1 MPHGSREIPESEAKY
16 RSLCDA
22 IDAGFCVVQLRFEGD
37 RAVDCRFIEVNPS
50 FQKHTGIANAVGGRL
65 RDLALDHE
73 EHWLGACADV
83 TRTGEPIR
91 FRCSSKALDREFDAH
106 AFRMG
111 SREDRRVAI
120 LVNDITPQKRA
131 EAALSESETLKAFL
145 LKLSDAIR
153 SLSDAEEIQETVTHT
168 LMNYLRAD
176 RCFYSEIEGDVAI
189 VRSDAARGDLFSVTG
204 LYPLGSFRIFK
215 AAIDAGQPLVI
226 RDSSTSNLLDEELR
240 QMCLQMKVLSFLDVP
255 VIKGDKPVGALCVAQ
270 CAPRDWTSF
279 DVGVAVETADR
290 AWAAVERGRAE
301 VALRESEARLRES
314 DRRKDEFLAMLG
326 HELRNPLAAIRSSA
340 EIMKLTTS
348 NDARLERIQRVLDRQ
363 STHMSRLIDGLLE
376 ISRIVRG
383 KVQLV
388 RETCDAR
395 EIAAGVL
402 QDRRSQMQA
411 RGLELTE
418 DLPPEPLWI
427 HADNVRVTQILDNLI
442 GNAIRFTQPGGSIE
456 LKLRQQG
463 RSAVLRVRDTGI
475 GMAPDSIPRL
485 FEPFQQGS
493 QGFDRSGGGLGLGLA
508 LAKGLVELHGGSIEA
523 TSEGPGTGAEFQV
536 RLPLS
541 SRPPGTRQPEPA
553 SAVAGRRIL
562 IVEDN
567 TDAGQS
573 LRDLLELLG
582 HNVDLVQTGHEA
594 LALLRRE
601 RPDIVFCDLGL
612 PGMSGFEVARA
623 VRNTLSLSGMRLVAV
638 SGYGQPEDRKKTKN
652 AGFDAHL
659 VKHVDVQR
667 VNETLRALAPKPT
680 TH

>member
-1 MPHGSREIPESEAKY
+1 MPNGIREIPESEAKY
-16 RSLCDA
+16 RSLCEA
-22 IDAGFCVVQLRFEGD
+22 IDAGFCIVEVLFDAD
-37 RAVDCRFIEVNPS
+37 RAVDCRFIEINPS
-50 FQKHTGIANAVGGRL
+50 FQKQIGIVNAVGAKL
-65 RDLALDHE
+65 SDLALDRE
-73 EHWLGACADV
+73 EHWLRACAGV
-83 TRTGEPIR
+83 ALTGEPIR
-91 FRCSSKALDREFDAH
+91 FRSSSRALAREFDIH
-106 AFRMG
+106 AFRMECRDG
-111 SREDRRVAI
+111 RRVAI
-120 LVNDITPQKRA
+120 LFNDITPQKRA

-145 LKLSDAIR
+145 LTLSDAIR
-153 SLSDAEEIQETVTHT
+153 SLSSAEEIQKTVTHT
-168 LMNYLRAD
+168 LLNYLGAD
-176 RCFYSEIEGDVAI
+176 RCYYSEIEDDRAIIRRDAVRGGLSSVAG
-189 VRSDAARGDLFSVTG
+189 V
-204 LYPLGSFRIFK
+204 YPLGSFRIFK
-215 AAIDAGQPLVI
+215 AAIDAGQPLVV
-226 RDSSTSNLLDEELR
+226 RDSSTSELLDEELS
-240 QMCLQMKVLSFLDVP
+240 QLCLELQVLSFVGVP
-255 VIKGDKPVGALCVAQ
+255 VIKNNEPVGVLCATQ
-270 CAPRDWTSF
+270 CAPRDWTDF
-279 DVGVAVETADR
+279 DVVVAVETAER
-290 AWAAVERGRAE
+290 TWAAVERGRAE
-301 VALRESEARLRES
+301 VALRASEARLRES

-340 EIMKLTTS
+340 EIMKLTAG
-348 NDARLERIQRVLDRQ
+348 NDSRLERIQRVLDRQ

-395 EIAAGVL
+395 EIAMGVL
-402 QDRRSQMQA
+402 QDRRPQLQA

-418 DLPPEPLWI
+418 DLPPEPVWI
-427 HADNVRVTQILDNLI
+427 HADNVRVAQILDNLI
-442 GNAIRFTQPGGSIE
+442 GNAIRFTQPGGRIE
-456 LKLRQQG
+456 LWLRQEG
-463 RSAVLRVRDTGI
+463 RSAVMRVKDTGI
-475 GMAPDSIPRL
+475 GMPPDSIPRL

-493 QGFDRSGGGLGLGLA
+493 QDFDRSGGGLGLGLA
-508 LAKGLVELHGGSIEA
+508 LTKGLVELHGGSIEA
-523 TSEGPGTGAEFQV
+523 SSQGPGTGAEFQV

-582 HNVDLVQTGHEA
+582 HDVDLVQTGHEA

-623 VRNTLSLSGMRLVAV
+623 VRSTLSLSGMRLVAV
-638 SGYGQPEDRKKTKN
+638 SGYGQPEDRKKTKK

-659 VKHVDVQR
+659 VKPVDVQR